1 MERFQI
7 RRKISDTMLGA
18 VYEGQLRHSQRRSSV
33 ALKCSSL
40 AVANK
45 LRAGTQKRRVDDP
58 QREWAVVEQLIAS
71 GGHRHVVQCYDQFVS
86 RVNSSAPP
94 PNASRID
101 NQPEGTNGFD
111 RQLHVPVQ
119 GHVQSRGQTQP
130 QPHTLSQ
137 PQTESQTRMTTSKG
151 IEESADSASDCDC
164 DSMTVLI
171 SEFCRGGDLHAL
183 LEASPDG
190 RLSER
195 QALQFMLQIARGV
208 QFLHGLGFAHRDLSL
223 ENVLLRNGV
232 CKITDFALACRVD
245 ERSVECVGKDLYMA
259 PEVVAMGE
267 DTEEEEEYEG
277 EEHGDDEEEH
287 NGRSVTASND
297 HDDANAD
304 DDDDNGEA
312 AARAIAGYDPA
323 KADVWSMGVML
334 FVMLTGSRLVLL
346 ASPQDKS
353 FVVVRAHGATALL
366 SAWGVAQGL
375 SSSTLRVLESML
387 QVDPARR
394 ASLLGVLRA
403 LEQIA

>member
-1 MERFQI
+1 MERYI
-7 RRKISDTMLGA
+7 IHRKISDTMLGA
-18 VYEGQLRHSQRRSSV
+18 VYEGQLRHSQRHSSV

-40 AVANK
+40 AVADE
-45 LRAGTQKRRVDDP
+45 LRESTEKRRVDDP

-86 RVNSSAPP
+86 SLNGSGRLPSA
-94 PNASRID
+94 NDQQEEA
-101 NQPEGTNGFD
+101 NGSG
-111 RQLHVPVQ
+111 QLGQ
-119 GHVQSRGQTQP
+119 GHVQSRGETQP

-137 PQTESQTRMTTSKG
+137 PQTESQTQMTTSERS
-151 IEESADSASDCDC
+151 EESADSVSDCDC

-190 RLSER
+190 RMGER

-259 PEVVAMGE
+259 PEVVAMG
-267 DTEEEEEYEG
+267 DEG
-277 EEHGDDEEEH
+277 
-287 NGRSVTASND
+287 
-297 HDDANAD
+297 
-304 DDDDNGEA
+304 GEIA
-312 AARAIAGYDPA
+312 LQILAGYDPA

-334 FVMLTGSRLVLL
+334 FVMLTGSRLVLV

-353 FVVVRAHGATALL
+353 FMVVRAHGAMALL

-394 ASLLGVLRA
+394 ASLLRVLRA
-403 LEQIA
+403 LEQLV

>member
-1 MERFQI
+1 MERYIIQ
-7 RRKISDTMLGA
+7 RKISDTMLGA

-40 AVANK
+40 AVAEK
-45 LRAGTQKRRVDDP
+45 LRQSTEKRRVDDP

-86 RVNSSAPP
+86 RVNSSGPP
-94 PNASRID
+94 SIAED
-101 NQPEGTNGFD
+101 QQEAANGSGP
-111 RQLHVPVQ
+111 LGQ
-119 GHVQSRGQTQP
+119 GHVRSPHATHP
-130 QPHTLSQ
+130 QPYTLGQPHAPSHTPVSDRSDS
-137 PQTESQTRMTTSKG
+137 EGS
-151 IEESADSASDCDC
+151 EESADSASDCDC

-287 NGRSVTASND
+287 SGRSVTASND

-334 FVMLTGSRLVLL
+334 FVMLTGSRLVLV

-353 FVVVRAHGATALL
+353 FMVVRAHGATALL
-366 SAWGVAQGL
+366 SAWGMAQGL
-375 SSSTLRVLESML
+375 SSSTLRLLESML

>member
-1 MERFQI
+1 MERYIIQ
-7 RRKISDTMLGA
+7 RKISDTMLGA

-40 AVANK
+40 AVADE
-45 LRAGTQKRRVDDP
+45 LRESTEKRRVDDP

-94 PNASRID
+94 PNASRTD
-101 NQPEGTNGFD
+101 DQREGTNGFD

-119 GHVQSRGQTQP
+119 AHVQSRGETQP
-130 QPHTLSQ
+130 QPHTLGQ
-137 PQTESQTRMTTSKG
+137 PQTESQTQMTISEAG
-151 IEESADSASDCDC
+151 EENADSVSDCDC

-245 ERSVECVGKDLYMA
+245 ERSVDCVGKDLYMA
-259 PEVVAMGE
+259 PEVVAMG
-267 DTEEEEEYEG
+267 DEG
-277 EEHGDDEEEH
+277 
-287 NGRSVTASND
+287 
-297 HDDANAD
+297 
-304 DDDDNGEA
+304 GEIA
-312 AARAIAGYDPA
+312 LQILAGYDPA

-334 FVMLTGSRLVLL
+334 FVMLTGSRLVPL
-346 ASPQDKS
+346 ASPQDRV
-353 FVVVRAHGATALL
+353 FLFVRAHGTMALL

-394 ASLLGVLRA
+394 ASLLRVLRA
-403 LEQIA
+403 LEQLV